1 MRIGFGRLVKL
12 FVSSLFLQTSWS
24 FFSMQS
30 MGFLFTLMS
39 GARKDKQSDIKKAH
53 TGFFNT
59 HPYMASYI
67 IGATLR
73 AHDEGTMPVADMQRF
88 IAIAQASFASA
99 GDLLFWRT
107 IRPAL
112 LLIATILAV
121 KIGVWGSLAFLACY
135 NAIHLYHRIRGIQD
149 GYARGPNVIYVI
161 KSARFVTVRRI
172 FETIGALGCGLLCA
186 LVSLHTYSL
195 LIIPIAALV
204 LILMIKRLSSVII
217 TIAIMLIMIIM
228 LLV

>member
-1 MRIGFGRLVKL
+1 MRLGFCRLVKV
-12 FVSSLFLQTSWS
+12 FFSSLFLQTSWS

-30 MGFLFTLMS
+30 MGFLVTLMS
-39 GARKDKQSDIKKAH
+39 GVRKDQHADIREAH
-53 TGFFNT
+53 KGFFNT

-67 IGATLR
+67 VGATLR
-73 AHDEGTMPVADMQRF
+73 AHDEGKTPVNDIQRF
-88 IAIAQASFASA
+88 IAIAQTSFASA

-107 IRPAL
+107 VRPAL
-112 LLIATILAV
+112 LLLATILAV
-121 KIGVWGSLAFLACY
+121 KIGIWGSLVFLVCY
-135 NAIHLYHRIRGIQD
+135 NVMHLYHRIRGIQD

-161 KSARFVTVRRI
+161 KSARFTVVRRV
-172 FETIGALGCGLLCA
+172 FETIGALMCGLLCA
-186 LVSLHTYSL
+186 LVSLQTHAL
-195 LIIPIAALV
+195 LIIPIAALI